1 MSEHERPVYLDYNA
15 TTPHDPEVVEA
26 MMPFLTTEFGNPSS
40 SHVYGSEPRRADEH
54 ARAQVAALIGASA
67 GEIVF
72 TSGGTES
79 NNYAI
84 LGTARAR
91 SNRGRHIITS
101 NIEHPAVLGTCAALE
116 NDGFE
121 VTRIPVDGHGVV
133 DPARLRDALRGD
145 TILVTVM
152 MANNEIGT
160 IEPIARIAELAHE
173 HGAWIHTDAAQA
185 VGKVPVSVD
194 ELGVDMLTIAGH
206 KLYAPKGVGAL
217 YLRDGVGPQLIMYG
231 GSQERGLRPGT
242 ENVLEVVG
250 LGAAA
255 EVAQRDAGSI
265 SAAMRRSR
273 DRLADAIA
281 SECDVVVNGH
291 PTERLPNTLNVSF
304 RSIRSNDLLAQI
316 AADVA
321 ASAGSACHADSV
333 TLSPVIAAVG
343 TPPEYAPG
351 TIRFSTG
358 KPTTDDEIDRAAAA
372 IVAAYR
378 RLQAE

>member
-1 MSEHERPVYLDYNA
+1 MSEGRRPVYLDYNA

-40 SHVYGSEPRRADEH
+40 SHVYGIDPRKAVAH
-54 ARAQVAALIGASA
+54 ARARVAALIRASV

-91 SNRGRHIITS
+91 SHRGRHIITS
-101 NIEHPAVLGTCAALE
+101 NIEHPAVLDTCAALGDE
-116 NDGFE
+116 GFE
-121 VTRIPVDGHGVV
+121 VTRIPVDSQGVI
-133 DPARLRDALRGD
+133 DLAKLREALRED

-152 MANNEIGT
+152 LANNEIGT
-160 IEPIARIAELAHE
+160 IEPVARIAELGHE
-173 HGAWIHTDAAQA
+173 CGAWVHTDAAQA
-185 VGKVPVSVD
+185 VGKVPVSVE

-217 YLRDGVGPQLIMYG
+217 YLREGVRPQLIMHG

-255 EVAQRDAGSI
+255 EVARRDARSI
-265 SAAMRRSR
+265 AAAMRRSR
-273 DRLADAIA
+273 DRLGEAIA

-304 RSIRSNDLLAQI
+304 RAIRSNDLLALI
-316 AADVA
+316 ADDVA
-321 ASAGSACHADSV
+321 ASGGSACHADSV
-333 TLSPVIAAVG
+333 TLSPVIAA
-343 TPPEYAPG
+343 
-351 TIRFSTG
+351 
-358 KPTTDDEIDRAAAA
+358 
-372 IVAAYR
+372 IVAACR
-378 RLQAE
+378 RLQAG